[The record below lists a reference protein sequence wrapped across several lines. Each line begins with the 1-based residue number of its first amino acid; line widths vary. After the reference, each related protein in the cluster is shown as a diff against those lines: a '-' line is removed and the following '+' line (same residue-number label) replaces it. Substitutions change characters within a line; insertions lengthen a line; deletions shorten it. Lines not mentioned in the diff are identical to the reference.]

1 MVRTFKAVLNGNEL
15 QWLDEAPELGDR
27 SIEVSVTIL
36 DEEITLQDSDRRK
49 KMAEV
54 LEKLAASNPFAG
66 VDPLEW
72 QRDIRQERSRSTQI
86 VNGDI

>member
-1 MVRTFKAVLNGNEL
+1 MNGNEL

-27 SIEVSVTIL
+27 SIEVSVTIK
-36 DEEITLQDSDRRK
+36 EITLEYSDRRK

-54 LEKLAASNPFAG
+54 LEKLAAGNPFAG

-72 QRDIRQERSRSTQI
+72 QRDIRRERSLPGRSELC
-86 VNGDI
+86 